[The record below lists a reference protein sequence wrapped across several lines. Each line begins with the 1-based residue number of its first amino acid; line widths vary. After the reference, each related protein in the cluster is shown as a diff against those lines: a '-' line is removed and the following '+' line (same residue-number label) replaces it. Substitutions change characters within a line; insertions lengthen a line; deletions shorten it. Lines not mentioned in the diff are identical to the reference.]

1 MSQAKVDRYKEQKKN
16 RKQIMKREK
25 IENTIRKCVVVAVA
39 IVLVGWIGY
48 SAYGSYTS
56 NQPKQTAEV
65 DYTALSDLWTNL
77 ENLAE

>member
-25 IENTIRKCVVVAVA
+25 MENTIRKCVVVAVA
-39 IVLVGWIGY
+39 IVLIGWIGY

>member
-25 IENTIRKCVVVAVA
+25 IESTIRKCVVIAVA

-65 DYTALSDLWTNL
+65 DYTALNDLWTNL
-77 ENLAE
+77 ESLAE